1 MKRAPA
7 AARQYSRLGL
17 RSIGVGVPLLLQ
29 FSIALFTGM
38 VAATFVPP
46 VRKAIPRP
54 AEVVL
59 WVALIT
65 ACVLGVMSVT
75 DQNARDL
82 SIASAWAAEQ
92 VVNTVFGLLL
102 GGVGS
107 WIYEHRFVIASWL
120 IIVAGADA
128 LALMLV
134 RSMRIATPWAPRVR
148 LGEWM
153 ELPLSEPPVPVRQPA
168 ADPLVGVNR
177 SLAAATAVVAT
188 AALARTLTF
197 SVWLRGAIQTHGT
210 RMRRDRLDARSRL
223 ASLRDATA
231 HLHFAAGAWYE
242 GAGQPAMS
250 TAARKA
256 SSAATWTARAAG
268 RGLKPAAERAGQV
281 IDIRALVGAESLGWY
296 GPMGLPPVETSR
308 GEIDEGESQRPDSL
322 AS

>member
-92 VVNTVFGLLL
+92 VVNTIFGLLL

-231 HLHFAAGAWYE
+231 HL
-242 GAGQPAMS
+242 
-250 TAARKA
+250 
-256 SSAATWTARAAG
+256 SAATWTARAAG